1 MKMAGTY
8 CVLVGIVSTALA
20 QISLK
25 LAGTHKVL
33 HLKWSLWLLLSLTA
47 YAVSFLTYYLALK
60 SFDISKVQ
68 PIMMAGIIAIISL
81 YGFATGE
88 NFDRMRLSGV
98 ILSIISIFLISKS

>member
-1 MKMAGTY
+1 MNMTGTY
-8 CVLVGIVSTALA
+8 CVLVGIASTALA
-20 QISLK
+20 QIALK
-25 LAGTHKVL
+25 LAGKHTVL

-47 YAVSFLTYYLALK
+47 YAVSFLTYYMALK

-68 PIMMAGIIAIISL
+68 PIMMAGIVTIISL